1 MFLRVTALAF
11 GLAELL
17 APRRVVDFW
26 MALATDDDG
35 EPRSWIYTAARI
47 EGVLLVLWALT
58 RGRSDGS

>member
-35 EPRSWIYTAARI
+35 ELRSWIYTAARI

-58 RGRSDGS
+58 RGRSGGS